1 MTTAIATT
9 NTATTAVTTTAG
21 LDVSI
26 LAGQLAPSSL
36 AMYRRDFAAYVAYA
50 GQDAAEPAMFARWR
64 ADLATNTN
72 YSPNTINRMISAIK
86 RVVKEAAAQG
96 YVSHETAAAFGQV
109 AGVKPSAMRER
120 TRPNNRTRITPEQM
134 RAMLDIADQTK
145 LVGLRDAALLATLA
159 SSGLRVSELVSLQ
172 VGNIV
177 TTKSRGGKVAYKLQ
191 GVMGKG
197 QVEGRDAAL
206 SVEAYNRI
214 MAWIDARPIMS
225 EYIFT
230 QINTG
235 TAGNVQEPTAA
246 PITPGAAWKAIVKYA
261 KRAGLE
267 HVKPH
272 DFRRFVG
279 TQLAAKDIRQAQK
292 ALGHKSIETTARHYV
307 LDELEAGLTDNL
319 C

>member
-1 MTTAIATT
+1 MTTATAITT
-9 NTATTAVTTTAG
+9 AATTAVTATT
-21 LDVSI
+21 LDVGI

-36 AMYRRDFAAYVAYA
+36 AMYKRDFAAYVAFA
-50 GQDAAEPAMFARWR
+50 GTAATEPAMFARWR
-64 ADLATNTN
+64 AELATNST
-72 YSPNTINRMISAIK
+72 YSPNTINRMVSAVK

-96 YVSHETAAAFGQV
+96 YITHETAAAFGQV

-134 RAMLDIADQTK
+134 RAMLDIADTTR
-145 LVGLRDAALLATLA
+145 LVGLRDAAMLATLA
-159 SSGLRVSELVSLQ
+159 SSGLRVSELVALQ

-177 TTKSRGGKVAYKLQ
+177 TTKSKGGKVAYKLQ

-206 SVEAYNRI
+206 SVEAYSRI
-214 MAWIDARPIMS
+214 MAWINARPIMS
-225 EYIFT
+225 QFIFT

-235 TAGNVQEPTAA
+235 TAGNVTEPTAA
-246 PITPGAAWKAIVKYA
+246 PITPEAAWKAIVKYA

>member
-1 MTTAIATT
+1 MTTATAITTAAT
-9 NTATTAVTTTAG
+9 NAVTTTT
-21 LDVSI
+21 LDVGI

-36 AMYRRDFAAYVAYA
+36 AMYKRDFAAYVAFA
-50 GQDAAEPAMFARWR
+50 GTAATEPAMFARWR
-64 ADLATNTN
+64 AELATGTA
-72 YSPNTINRMISAIK
+72 YSPNTINRMISAVK

-96 YVSHETAAAFGQV
+96 YITHETASAFGQV

-134 RAMLDIADQTK
+134 RAMLDIADTTR
-145 LVGLRDAALLATLA
+145 LVGLRDAAMLATLA

-177 TTKSRGGKVAYKLQ
+177 TTKSKGGKVAYKLT

-206 SVEAYNRI
+206 SVEAHNRI

-225 EYIFT
+225 DFIFT
-230 QINTG
+230 QINAG

-246 PITPGAAWKAIVKYA
+246 PITPEAAWKAIVKYA

-307 LDELEAGLTDNL
+307 LDDLEAGLTDNL

>member
-1 MTTAIATT
+1 MTTATAITT
-9 NTATTAVTTTAG
+9 AATTAVTATT
-21 LDVSI
+21 LDVGI

-36 AMYRRDFAAYVAYA
+36 AMYKRDFAAYVAFA
-50 GQDAAEPAMFARWR
+50 GTAATEPAMFARWR
-64 ADLATNTN
+64 AELATNST
-72 YSPNTINRMISAIK
+72 YSPNTINRMVSAVK

-96 YVSHETAAAFGQV
+96 YITHETAAAFGQV

-134 RAMLDIADQTK
+134 RAMLDIADTTR
-145 LVGLRDAALLATLA
+145 LVGLRDAAMLATLA

-177 TTKSRGGKVAYKLQ
+177 TTKSKGGKVAYKLT

-197 QVEGRDAAL
+197 QLQGRDAAL

-214 MAWIDARPIMS
+214 MAWIDARPIVS
-225 EYIFT
+225 QYIFT
-230 QINTG
+230 QINAG
-235 TAGNVQEPTAA
+235 TAGNVTEPTAA
-246 PITPGAAWKAIVKYA
+246 PITPEAAWHAVVKYA

-307 LDELEAGLTDNL
+307 LDDLEAGLTDNL

>member
-1 MTTAIATT
+1 MTTATAITT
-9 NTATTAVTTTAG
+9 AATTAVTATT
-21 LDVSI
+21 LDVGI

-36 AMYRRDFAAYVAYA
+36 AMYKRDFAAYVAFA
-50 GQDAAEPAMFARWR
+50 GTAATEPAMFARWR
-64 ADLATNTN
+64 AELATNST
-72 YSPNTINRMISAIK
+72 YSPNTINRMVSAVK

-96 YVSHETAAAFGQV
+96 YITHETAAAFGQV

-134 RAMLDIADQTK
+134 RAMLDIADTTR
-145 LVGLRDAALLATLA
+145 LVGLRDAAMLATLA
-159 SSGLRVSELVSLQ
+159 SSGLRVSELVALQ

-177 TTKSRGGKVAYKLQ
+177 TTKSKGGKVAYKLQ

-225 EYIFT
+225 GYIFT

-246 PITPGAAWKAIVKYA
+246 PITPEAAWHAVVKYA

>member
-1 MTTAIATT
+1 MTTATAITT
-9 NTATTAVTTTAG
+9 AATTAVTATT
-21 LDVSI
+21 LDVGI

-36 AMYRRDFAAYVAYA
+36 AMYRRDFAAYVAFA
-50 GQDAAEPAMFARWR
+50 GTAATEPAMFARWR
-64 ADLATNTN
+64 AELATNTA
-72 YSPNTINRMISAIK
+72 YSPNTINRMISAVK

-96 YVSHETAAAFGQV
+96 YITHETASAFGQV

-134 RAMLDIADQTK
+134 RAMLDIADTTR
-145 LVGLRDAALLATLA
+145 LVGLRDAAMLATLA

-177 TTKSRGGKVAYKLQ
+177 TTKSKGGKVAYKLT

-197 QVEGRDAAL
+197 QLQGRDAAL

-214 MAWIDARPIMS
+214 MAWIDARPIVS
-225 EYIFT
+225 QYIFT
-230 QINTG
+230 QINAG

-246 PITPGAAWKAIVKYA
+246 PITPEAAWHAVVKYA

-307 LDELEAGLTDNL
+307 LDDLEAGLTDNL

>member
-1 MTTAIATT
+1 MTTATAITT
-9 NTATTAVTTTAG
+9 AATTAVTATT
-21 LDVSI
+21 LDVGI

-36 AMYRRDFAAYVAYA
+36 AMYKRDFAAYVAFA
-50 GQDAAEPAMFARWR
+50 GTAATEPAMFARWR
-64 ADLATNTN
+64 AELATNTKK
-72 YSPNTINRMISAIK
+72 SPNTINRMISAVK

-96 YVSHETAAAFGQV
+96 YITHETAAAFSQV

-134 RAMLDIADQTK
+134 RAMLDIADTTR
-145 LVGLRDAALLATLA
+145 LVGLRDAAMLATLA

-177 TTKSRGGKVAYKLQ
+177 TTKSKGGKVAYKLT

-225 EYIFT
+225 GYIFT

-246 PITPGAAWKAIVKYA
+246 PITPEAAWHAVVKYA

>member
-1 MTTAIATT
+1 MTTALT
-9 NTATTAVTTTAG
+9 TTTAATIAPTTTST
-21 LDVSI
+21 LDVGI

-36 AMYRRDFAAYVAYA
+36 AMYRRDFAAYVAFA
-50 GQDAAEPAMFARWR
+50 GNSATEPAMFARWR
-64 ADLATNTN
+64 AELATNTE
-72 YSPNTINRMISAIK
+72 YSPNTINRMVSAVK

-96 YVSHETAAAFGQV
+96 YISHETAAAFGQV

-134 RAMLDIADQTK
+134 RAMLDVADTTR
-145 LVGLRDAALLATLA
+145 LVGLRDAAMLATLA
-159 SSGLRVSELVSLQ
+159 SSGLRVSELVALQ

-197 QVEGRDAAL
+197 QLQGRDAAL

-225 EYIFT
+225 GYIFT

-235 TAGNVQEPTAA
+235 TAGNVQEPTAS
-246 PITPGAAWKAIVKYA
+246 PITPEAAWKAIVKYA

-307 LDELEAGLTDNL
+307 LDELEAGLTDSL

>member
-1 MTTAIATT
+1 MSTLTTTTT
-9 NTATTAVTTTAG
+9 NAITTTAG
-21 LDVSI
+21 IDASL

-36 AMYRRDFAAYVAYA
+36 AMYRRDFSAYVAFA
-50 GQDAAEPAMFARWR
+50 GTNATQPTEFARFR
-64 ADLATNTN
+64 AWLASETE
-72 YSPNTINRMISAIK
+72 YSPNTINRMLSAVK
-86 RVVKEAAAQG
+86 RVMKEAAAQG
-96 YVSHETAAAFGQV
+96 YITHETADQFSAVQ
-109 AGVKPSAMRER
+109 GVKPSALRER

-134 RAMLDIADQTK
+134 RRMLDIADQTK

-159 SSGLRVSELVSLQ
+159 SSGLRVSELVSLT
-172 VGNIV
+172 VGHIV
-177 TTKSRGGKVAYKLQ
+177 TTKGKGGKVAYLLQ

-214 MAWIDARPIMS
+214 MAWLNARPIVS
-225 EYIFT
+225 QYIFT
-230 QINTG
+230 QINDG
-235 TAGNVQEPTAA
+235 TAGNVTEPTDQ
-246 PITPGAAWKAIVKYA
+246 PITPEAAWHTVAKYA

-292 ALGHKSIETTARHYV
+292 VLGHKSIETTARHYV
-307 LDELEAGLTDNL
+307 LDDLEAGLTDNL

>member
-1 MTTAIATT
+1 
-9 NTATTAVTTTAG
+9 
-21 LDVSI
+21 
-26 LAGQLAPSSL
+26 
-36 AMYRRDFAAYVAYA
+36 
-50 GQDAAEPAMFARWR
+50 MFARWR
-64 ADLATNTN
+64 ADLATNTS

-86 RVVKEAAAQG
+86 RVVREAAAQG
-96 YVSHETAAAFGQV
+96 YVSHETASAFSQV

-134 RAMLDIADQTK
+134 RAMLDIADTTR
-145 LVGLRDAALLATLA
+145 LVGLRDAAMLATLA
-159 SSGLRVSELVSLQ
+159 SSGLRVSELVALQ

-177 TTKSRGGKVAYKLQ
+177 TTKSKGGKVAYKLQ

-197 QVEGRDAAL
+197 QLQGRDAAL

-225 EYIFT
+225 EFIFT

-246 PITPGAAWKAIVKYA
+246 PITPEAAWKAIVKYA

>member
-1 MTTAIATT
+1 MTTATAITTAAT
-9 NTATTAVTTTAG
+9 NAVTTTT
-21 LDVSI
+21 LDVGI

-36 AMYRRDFAAYVAYA
+36 AMYKRDFAAYVAFA
-50 GQDAAEPAMFARWR
+50 GTAATEPAMFARWR
-64 ADLATNTN
+64 AELATNTTK
-72 YSPNTINRMISAIK
+72 SPNTINRMVSAVK

-96 YVSHETAAAFGQV
+96 YITHETAAAFSQV

-120 TRPNNRTRITPEQM
+120 TRPNNRTRITPEDM
-134 RAMLDIADQTK
+134 RRMLDIADTTR
-145 LVGLRDAALLATLA
+145 LVGLRDAAMLATLA

-177 TTKSRGGKVAYKLQ
+177 TTKGKGGKVAYKLT

-197 QVEGRDAAL
+197 QVDGRDAAL

-214 MAWIDARPIMS
+214 MAWLDARPIMS
-225 EYIFT
+225 QYIFT

-246 PITPGAAWKAIVKYA
+246 PITPEAAWHAVVKYA

-307 LDELEAGLTDNL
+307 LDDLEAGLTDNL

>member
-1 MTTAIATT
+1 MVS
-9 NTATTAVTTTAG
+9 AV
-21 LDVSI
+21 
-26 LAGQLAPSSL
+26 
-36 AMYRRDFAAYVAYA
+36 
-50 GQDAAEPAMFARWR
+50 
-64 ADLATNTN
+64 
-72 YSPNTINRMISAIK
+72 K

-96 YVSHETAAAFGQV
+96 YITHETAAAFSQV

-134 RAMLDIADQTK
+134 RAMLDIADTTR

-159 SSGLRVSELVSLQ
+159 SSGLRVSELVALQ

-177 TTKSRGGKVAYKLQ
+177 TTKSRGGKVAYKLT

-197 QVEGRDAAL
+197 QLQGRDAAL

-214 MAWIDARPIMS
+214 MVWIDARPIMS
-225 EYIFT
+225 DFIFT
-230 QINTG
+230 QINAG
-235 TAGNVQEPTAA
+235 TAGNVTEPTAA
-246 PITPGAAWKAIVKYA
+246 PITPEAAWKAIVKYA

>member
-1 MTTAIATT
+1 MTTALT
-9 NTATTAVTTTAG
+9 TATTADFAPTT
-21 LDVSI
+21 LDASI

-36 AMYRRDFAAYVAYA
+36 AMYRRDFAAYVDFA
-50 GQDAAEPAMFARWR
+50 GPRATLPTEFARFR
-64 ADLATNTN
+64 AWLASETE
-72 YSPNTINRMISAIK
+72 YSPNTINRMLSAVK

-96 YVSHETAAAFGQV
+96 YIDHETAAAFSQV
-109 AGVKPSAMRER
+109 AGVKPSALRER
-120 TRPNNRTRITPEQM
+120 TRPHNRTRITSEQM
-134 RAMLDIADQTK
+134 RTMLDIADTTK

-159 SSGLRVSELVSLQ
+159 SSGLRVSELVSLT
-172 VGNIV
+172 VGHIV
-177 TTKSRGGKVAYKLQ
+177 TTKKRGGAVAYKLQ

-197 QVEGRDAAL
+197 QVDGREAPL

-214 MAWIDARPIMS
+214 MAWVNARPIVS
-225 EYIFT
+225 QYLFT

-235 TAGNVQEPTAA
+235 AAGNVQEPSAA
-246 PITPGAAWKAIVKYA
+246 PISEVAAWKLVVKYA

-267 HVKPH
+267 NVKPH

-279 TQLAAKDIRQAQK
+279 TKLAAKDIRQAQK

-307 LDELEAGLTDNL
+307 LDDLEAGLTDDL

>member
-1 MTTAIATT
+1 MTTATAITT
-9 NTATTAVTTTAG
+9 AATTAVTATT
-21 LDVSI
+21 LDVGI

-36 AMYRRDFAAYVAYA
+36 AMYKRDFAAYVAFA
-50 GQDAAEPAMFARWR
+50 GTAATEPAMFARWR
-64 ADLATNTN
+64 AELATNST
-72 YSPNTINRMISAIK
+72 YSPNTINRMVSAVK

-96 YVSHETAAAFGQV
+96 YITHETAAAFGQV

-134 RAMLDIADQTK
+134 RAMLDIADTTR
-145 LVGLRDAALLATLA
+145 LVGLRDAAMLATLA

-177 TTKSRGGKVAYKLQ
+177 TTKSKGGKVAYKLQ

-197 QVEGRDAAL
+197 QLQGRDAAL

-214 MAWIDARPIMS
+214 MAWIDARPIVS
-225 EYIFT
+225 QYIFT
-230 QINTG
+230 QINAG

-246 PITPGAAWKAIVKYA
+246 PITPEAAWKAIVKYA

-292 ALGHKSIETTARHYV
+292 ALGHKDISTTARSYV
-307 LDELEAGLTDNL
+307 LDDLEAGLTDNL

>member
-1 MTTAIATT
+1 MTTGTAITTTTT
-9 NTATTAVTTTAG
+9 NAVTTAASLDAG
-21 LDVSI
+21 I

-36 AMYRRDFAAYVAYA
+36 AMYRRDFAAYVAFA
-50 GQDAAEPAMFARWR
+50 GTSATEPAMFARWR
-64 ADLATNTN
+64 AELATGTD
-72 YSPNTINRMISAIK
+72 YSPNTINRMVSAVK

-96 YVSHETAAAFGQV
+96 YITHETAAAFSQV

-134 RAMLDIADQTK
+134 RAMLDIADTTR
-145 LVGLRDAALLATLA
+145 LVGLRDAAMLATLA
-159 SSGLRVSELVSLQ
+159 SSGLRVSELVALQ

-177 TTKSRGGKVAYKLQ
+177 TTKGRGGKVAYKLQ

-225 EYIFT
+225 GYIFT

-246 PITPGAAWKAIVKYA
+246 PITPEAAWKAIVKYA